1 MAARSGTSTARSSS
15 GCTTCFQ
22 LLSNFHLLTTALQLI
37 SLFRT
42 LVREVSHVHEEAVF
56 LIGKGVGG
64 YLASMMMA
72 HDDEDLFKCAA
83 IISPVVDWLRYG
95 KEYFCRNN

>member
-1 MAARSGTSTARSSS
+1 MKY
-15 GCTTCFQ
+15 FK
-22 LLSNFHLLTTALQLI
+22 LIII
-37 SLFRT
+37 SLSSRT

-72 HDDEDLFKCAA
+72 LDEENLFKCAA
-83 IISPVVDWLRYG
+83 IISPVIDWLRYG
-95 KEYFCRNN
+95 KRAPDFNVCQSFKKSSSDRGNNI